1 VQRRRQDLILETI
14 IVGALSVNCYIVGCE
29 KTHEAAVIAPG
40 DDAARIMTVVE
51 SKGLRLKYIILPH
64 GHFDHAGAAKALQEK
79 TGAKVLVHE
88 ADGFLLKNMEAQ
100 AALFAMS
107 APPAPKVDGC
117 IKEGDTIKVG
127 ELTMRIIETPGH
139 SQGGVSIY
147 MPAEG
152 VVFTGDT
159 LFWGSI
165 GRTDLPGGDYKAIIS
180 SLKDKLGS
188 LPDETV
194 VYPGHGD
201 DTTIGFEKEQNPFFE

>member
-1 VQRRRQDLILETI
+1 LILETI

-29 KTHEAAVIAPG
+29 ITREAAVIDPG
-40 DDAARIMTVVE
+40 DDAAKIMEVVE
-51 SKGLRLKYIILPH
+51 SKGLKLKYIILTH
-64 GHFDHAGAAKALQEK
+64 GHFDHAGAAKALHER

-88 ADGFLLKNMEAQ
+88 ADGILLKNMETQ

-107 APPAPKVDGC
+107 SPPAPNVDGY
-117 IKEGDTIKVG
+117 IKEGDIIHIGK
-127 ELTMRIIETPGH
+127 LTMRVIETPGH
-139 SQGGVSIY
+139 TQGGISLY
-147 MPAEG
+147 MEKEG

-180 SLKDKLGS
+180 SLKEKLGA
-188 LPDETV
+188 LPDDTV
-194 VYPGHGD
+194 VYSGHGD